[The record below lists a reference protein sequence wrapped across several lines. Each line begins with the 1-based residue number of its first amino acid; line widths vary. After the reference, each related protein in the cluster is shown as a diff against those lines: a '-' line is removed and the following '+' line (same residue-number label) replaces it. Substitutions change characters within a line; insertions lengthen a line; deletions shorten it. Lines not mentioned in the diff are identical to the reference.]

1 MKRFIPIIIV
11 LLVSVSFSDLQAQ
24 QRKKPIQISGI
35 VITAD
40 SVGQFIPY
48 ANITVK
54 NRRQGAITSAEGF
67 FSFPALPSDTIVFSA
82 LGFKKEKLIIPD
94 SLSQNEYLAK
104 VVMRRDTTLLQEV
117 TLYPWPTPE
126 RFKDAF
132 LATRVPT
139 TQEDIAMRNLAIQ
152 ELKAR
157 AAEMG
162 YSPEELQDFS
172 IMQREGE
179 IYNYGRYQGF
189 SNGGAAILGSLTNP
203 FAWAE
208 FFSALKRG
216 DFSSN
221 R

>member
-1 MKRFIPIIIV
+1 MKKFIPIILT
-11 LLVSVSFSDLQAQ
+11 LLLAVHVSDLQAQ
-24 QRKKPIQISGI
+24 KKKPIQISGI

-40 SVGQFIPY
+40 TIGQFIPY
-48 ANITVK
+48 ANISVK
-54 NRRQGAITSAEGF
+54 KRKQGTITNAEGF

-82 LGFKKEKLIIPD
+82 VGFKKEKLIIPD
-94 SLSQNEYLAK
+94 TLTQSEYLAR

-132 LATRVPT
+132 LETRVPT
-139 TQEDIAMRNLAIQ
+139 TDDDIAMRNLAIQ

-172 IMQREGE
+172 IMQREGD
-179 IYNYGRYQGF
+179 IYNYGRYQGYA
-189 SNGGAAILGSLTNP
+189 NGGSAILGSLTNP

-216 DFSSN
+216 DFSSD